1 MRPVEYFLSH
11 ESHDRPGVVDLE
23 GAMRR
28 RGIGSWRDR
37 KNLLVGDGSD
47 AMIKAAIESET
58 AGFVLY
64 GTQRIVE
71 SDYVWEREWPWAH
84 DRHAHEAAATW
95 PAPYRLVPLLV
106 DEPARQRVTA
116 AAGSHGQPDPMI
128 FNGERLQRGDPG
140 SRDAVARYLLRAG
153 LADRM
158 AIRGGPIKI
167 HLTTFSGA
175 ENVETDL
182 LVDWSREF
190 GSADVD
196 WPVLVSALRDIKNA
210 VARSRQAVEV
220 DAQARLIPAFVFG
233 HAFPL
238 ASRIPLMAIT
248 REGARWAIGR
258 GADPSLVRVT
268 DEALVGGDP
277 AVAVVEISLARDV
290 GVAAS
295 VAAHGLGLNPGR
307 AVRLQLNDSV
317 ETVDSGVA
325 AACAFSFGR
334 ALRDIRDGGIRESH
348 IFIAAPA
355 PMALLL
361 GASVNAGP
369 AMTLYYTA
377 DGNYRPSLRL
387 PTS

>member
-47 AMIKAAIESET
+47 AMIRAAIESET

-64 GTQRIVE
+64 GTERIGE

-84 DRHAHEAAATW
+84 ERHAHEAAAMQ

-106 DEPARQRVTA
+106 DEIARQTLTTA
-116 AAGSHGQPDPMI
+116 ASSHGQPDPMI
-128 FNGERLQRGDPG
+128 FNGARLARGDA
-140 SRDAVARYLLRAG
+140 SCRDGVARYLLRAG

-158 AIRGGPIKI
+158 TIPGGPLRIR
-167 HLTTFSGA
+167 LTTFAGA
-175 ENVETDL
+175 DDDTDL
-182 LVDWSREF
+182 LVDWSPEF

-196 WPVLVSALRDIKNA
+196 WPVLLSALRDIKDE
-210 VARSRQAVEV
+210 VARSHQSVEV

-238 ASRIPLMAIT
+238 ASRIPLVAIT
-248 REGARWAIGR
+248 REGAWWAR
-258 GADPSLVRVT
+258 GSRADLSLVRVAYET
-268 DEALVGGDP
+268 LAGGDP
-277 AVAVVEISLARDV
+277 TVAVVEVSLARDV

-295 VAAHGLGLNPGR
+295 AAAHGLRLNAGR
-307 AVRLQLNDSV
+307 VVRLQLNDSI
-317 ETVDSGVA
+317 ETVDPGVA
-325 AACAFSFGR
+325 AAAAFSFGR
-334 ALRDIRDGGIRESH
+334 ALRAIRDDGIRESH

-361 GASVNAGP
+361 GASVSAGP
-369 AMTLYYTA
+369 AMTLYYTT
-377 DGNYRPSLRL
+377 DGEYRPSLRL